1 MSTRIAGTHPLLP
14 WTWGRIDASR
24 EAVQSG
30 DSNTEFSTGPTGS
43 YLRKI
48 NEQQRM
54 LKEMGY

>member
-1 MSTRIAGTHPLLP
+1 MKFAGTNPLLP

-30 DSNTEFSTGPTGS
+30 DSNTEFSTGPMGN
-43 YLRKI
+43 YLQKI